1 MFHATLR
8 SSAQVCGSKREENEY
23 NALVSNLARAR
34 QSNKYSAARG
44 SRMRNWMSP
53 QTAFISKVAPEG
65 PDGADPLLVCDVLR
79 PICSSHFQVVLYKND
94 EGGILTFKLGLI
106 YAVFCRSLVA
116 AKGVG
121 RKLKVS
127 KCLGINSPCEAVA
140 HVLVLDL
147 HELSEDTFVTSL
159 LQPAHLMVPSNDIVC
174 EVSCAMSGEKA
185 GKMFFGFEKSTLA
198 LIAEIQEG
206 KHSALQVF
214 LPKKTPSATPHASGK
229 SDPAPAAVE
238 DHVGFTPLDFP
249 KGQVGQRNVRT
260 FVTKLLEVYKSKG
273 VNLVTNVIT
282 AGTHWLRELRFSL
295 RPWLRQGIRARTR
308 MFIHRACVAN
318 SLSVSAGTPE
328 FLFFNMFQSFI
339 SAVL

>member
-1 MFHATLR
+1 MPKSVAPSVRKMSTMLLSAIWPGLASLTSTVRLVEAACAIGCLR
-8 SSAQVCGSKREENEY
+8 RPHSSARLLLKVQTVRTHCLY
-23 NALVSNLARAR
+23 VTFCA
-34 QSNKYSAARG
+34 QFAAR
-44 SRMRNWMSP
+44 
-53 QTAFISKVAPEG
+53 ISKSCCTRMMREG
-65 PDGADPLLVCDVLR
+65 
-79 PICSSHFQVVLYKND
+79 F
-94 EGGILTFKLGLI
+94 LTFKLGLI